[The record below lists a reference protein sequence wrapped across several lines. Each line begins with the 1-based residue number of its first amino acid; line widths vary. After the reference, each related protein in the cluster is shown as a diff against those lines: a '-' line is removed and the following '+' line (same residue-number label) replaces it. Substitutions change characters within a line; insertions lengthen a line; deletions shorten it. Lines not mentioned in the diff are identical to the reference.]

1 MIPEIDPQELDP
13 NSIIPEELLAVLLEA
28 IPNFEDQRIEI
39 ITEGATKGYLKGEM
53 IAHARLDIP
62 FEKGAVKDDIYSFLK
77 TYKKQ
82 LDNGYTIIQGEKNY
96 WLRDRTIKER
106 QKIFDII
113 SKGVTEGKSPPKVA
127 KEFQE
132 YFGMAKRDAVTLAR
146 TETAY
151 VQAQGRD
158 IRYKKFGVEKVKWLL
173 GKNPCDECK
182 SYGGNIYTWDDLP
195 VSQPA
200 HPRCTCDL
208 SPVLD

>member
-28 IPNFEDQRIEI
+28 IPTFEDQRIEI

-53 IAHARLDIP
+53 IAHTRLDIP
-62 FEKGAVKDDIYSFLK
+62 FKSSEVKDDIYSFLK
-77 TYKKQ
+77 TYKQQ
-82 LDNGYTIIQGEKNY
+82 LDDGYTIIKGEKNY
-96 WLRDRTIKER
+96 WLRDRTLKER

-113 SKGVTEGKSPPKVA
+113 SNGITEGKGPANVS

-132 YFGMAKRDAVTLAR
+132 YFSMSKRDSVTLAR

-151 VQAQGRD
+151 VQATGRD

-173 GKNPCDECK
+173 GKNPCDECLAL
-182 SYGGNIYTWDDLP
+182 GGKILMLDDPLAR
-195 VSQPA
+195 QPK